1 MSKLFQ
7 YKGFVHWKLKL
18 LSFLVDSFLNSL
30 MLRNTL
36 KKKAVPTEQFK
47 KSLSYSEAVVTDKFQ
62 IKKCLAE
69 FPTLWL
75 YISFTMVL

>member
-1 MSKLFQ
+1 
-7 YKGFVHWKLKL
+7 
-18 LSFLVDSFLNSL
+18 

-36 KKKAVPTEQFK
+36 KKKAVRAEQFK

-69 FPTLWL
+69 FPSVHGCICLSRCSCKVTYNLPVKGGIFNL
-75 YISFTMVL
+75 EIVFVFCCLT